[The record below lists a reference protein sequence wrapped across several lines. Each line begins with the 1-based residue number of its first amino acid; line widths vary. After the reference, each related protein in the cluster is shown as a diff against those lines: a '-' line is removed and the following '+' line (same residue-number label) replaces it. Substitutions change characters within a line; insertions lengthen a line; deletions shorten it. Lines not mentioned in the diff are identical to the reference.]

1 MIKKSIFKNPTLPYL
16 LVAPQLIITF
26 LFFFWP
32 AGKALVQAFMLSDPF
47 GQSSQFVWFENF
59 KFLFQSPEYFIAMR
73 KTFLFSTATAIFSL
87 SSGLLFAVLANRL
100 IRFKTTVRST
110 LIWPYA
116 IAPAMSGVL
125 WLFLLHPSFGIAG
138 YYFNEILKLNWNP
151 VLNENHA
158 ILMVVFAASWKQI
171 SYNFVFF
178 IGGLQAI
185 PKSVIEAAAI
195 DGAGPIRRFWFI
207 VFPLLTPTLFFLF
220 TMNLVYAV
228 FDTFGVIHTMT
239 QGGPGGG
246 TTTLVY
252 KVYADGF
259 VGLDLGSSAA
269 QSVILMIITMI
280 VTTIQFKFIERK
292 VQYT

>member
-1 MIKKSIFKNPTLPYL
+1 VLKEN
-16 LVAPQLIITF
+16 Q
-26 LFFFWP
+26 
-32 AGKALVQAFMLSDPF
+32 ALV
-47 GQSSQFVWFENF
+47 
-59 KFLFQSPEYFIAMR
+59 
-73 KTFLFSTATAIFSL
+73 
-87 SSGLLFAVLANRL
+87 
-100 IRFKTTVRST
+100 
-110 LIWPYA
+110 
-116 IAPAMSGVL
+116 
-125 WLFLLHPSFGIAG
+125 
-138 YYFNEILKLNWNP
+138 
-151 VLNENHA
+151 
-158 ILMVVFAASWKQI
+158 MVVLAASWKQI

-195 DGAGPIRRFWFI
+195 DGAGPIRRFWSI

-269 QSVILMIITMI
+269 QSVILMIITII
-280 VTTIQFKFIERK
+280 VTTIQFRYIERK
-292 VQYT
+292 VQYA